1 MTLEKPATGQATTPA
16 VKAVLY
22 VRCSTTQQ
30 ETDNQRIA
38 LEQWAQRRG
47 FEVVATYAENESAWR
62 NGHQRELAR
71 LLSDAPKG
79 KFDTVLVWA
88 LDRLSR
94 QGALTILSLVNRLQ
108 RSGVRVFSY
117 QESWTEVPGE
127 LADLLYS
134 IVAWVAAFESKR
146 LSERTKAGLARSKA
160 QAGKL
165 PVRGKDKRRR
175 KKRSVKVSLGT

>member
-1 MTLEKPATGQATTPA
+1 M
-16 VKAVLY
+16 KAALY
-22 VRCSTTQQ
+22 IRCSTTEQD
-30 ETDNQRIA
+30 TDNQRLA
-38 LEQWAQRRG
+38 LESWATRRG
-47 FEVVATYAENESAWR
+47 FQVVAAYSENESAWR
-62 NGHQRELAR
+62 NGHQRELGR
-71 LLSDAPKG
+71 LLNDAPKG
-79 KFDTVLVWA
+79 KFEVVLCWA

-117 QESWTEVPGE
+117 QESWTEAPGE

-160 QAGKL
+160 QAKGKL
-165 PVRGKDKRRR
+165 PSRGKDKRKRKRR
-175 KKRSVKVSLGT
+175 LPRAPVWDAG